1 MGYSTYKMHN
11 LAKLTGD
18 HFIAGSGDIASAMVA
33 YAKAEVLRE
42 IVQEYFQGHG
52 KKFNGQ
58 DIGQQDVEQAIL
70 YVASKKSTK
79 SKRKGT
85 DGSLKFGLQM
95 AATVGGAT
103 VGSVIPV
110 AGTLGGAAG
119 GAIAGASLGVGV
131 TVRRQL
137 VRRSKGIYKWLRS
150 TRGEHRTQAA
160 NCLYHNCS
168 YPNSVKGMAAEDALR
183 VILQDEFDE
192 VMGWVEVQR
201 AVGRIAAR
209 MKSN

>member
-1 MGYSTYKMHN
+1 M
-11 LAKLTGD
+11 LRLRTG
-18 HFIAGSGDIASAMVA
+18 
-33 YAKAEVLRE
+33 
-42 IVQEYFQGHG
+42 
-52 KKFNGQ
+52 
-58 DIGQQDVEQAIL
+58 
-70 YVASKKSTK
+70 
-79 SKRKGT
+79 
-85 DGSLKFGLQM
+85 
-95 AATVGGAT
+95 
-103 VGSVIPV
+103 
-110 AGTLGGAAG
+110 
-119 GAIAGASLGVGV
+119 
-131 TVRRQL
+131 
-137 VRRSKGIYKWLRS
+137 S